1 MIANKNVNSIQCRYM
16 FQLILA
22 VGTVLANLLCMAAII
37 RSKETRKLD
46 YYLLF
51 LQNLVEFIFSGVYN
65 SVYSVIM
72 ILSNF
77 NQFCLTQNKYEMAR
91 EIIEALT
98 DHRELFNPFSIN
110 IIPYKKRGVP
120 RLSLNF
126 ERVVFTR

>member
-1 MIANKNVNSIQCRYM
+1 M